1 MSALPDPSASFIG
14 DAAPFDR
21 SDKDLSGADAPTP
34 ISVPSLYNDLLTIG
48 PTDPGSRQAATV
60 PPEATTTVDGPTQR
74 RRQTR
79 RLGVAATVLA
89 VLLLVIGLVTSFV
102 TSSASATH
110 ESPTTTTGPTSGNQA
125 QAGDHRSLH
134 LPAATSAPLPAPPT
148 LAVSAPIQSHEVFG
162 YAPYWTLPRSSA
174 FDVKNLTTLAYF
186 SVDANGDGTL
196 DQSGPG
202 WNGYQSQDL
211 VNLVTRSHAAG
222 DRVVLTI
229 TCFDQHS
236 LDQITSDPNAP
247 ARLSAALI
255 TAVKG
260 KSLDGVNFDFEG
272 QGRADQVGLT
282 NLITKVSAALHA
294 TDPHWQVTMAVYG
307 SAASDPGGFYNV
319 ATVAPA
325 VDAFFVMAY
334 DMNSRSTP
342 SATSPLFGSGYTD
355 LRVIE
360 DFVKLMPSSK
370 IVLGLPYYGYDWPT
384 TDGSATATATGGES
398 PLTDASIAAGNHPTY
413 WDPVTDSPWTAYQVG
428 TQWHKTYFDDP
439 TSLALKAQLAN
450 YFHIAGVGIWALG
463 MDNNNPG
470 MLAALLGNAPVTKDI
485 LSGPPTGTGYL
496 NFATFAG
503 VLNVALD
510 PITPPPTGGTSQ
522 LIGFLGGIGT
532 TDPTLACLSSGPAL
546 PVWSFTTLPGVYVVI
561 ASTPTDCAAAM
572 WSFSI
577 PPGTPTPTPPTT
589 TTTHPLTPTTTSTSP
604 APTSTTTSTSMTTTT
619 TTTSTSTS
627 TSTSPP

>member
-1 MSALPDPSASFIG
+1 MTALPDPSASFIG
-14 DAAPFDR
+14 GVVPFDR
-21 SDKDLSGADAPTP
+21 SADDLSGTVVPTP
-34 ISVPSLYNDLLTIG
+34 LPVPSLYDDLFMMRA
-48 PTDPGSRQAATV
+48 TDAPATV
-60 PPEATTTVDGPTQR
+60 AGPKHR
-74 RRQTR
+74 RRRETR
-79 RLGVAATVLA
+79 RMGVAATVA
-89 VLLLVIGLVTSFV
+89 AALLLILGVMISFV

-110 ESPTTTTGPTSGNQA
+110 EPAARKAVASTGNRA
-125 QAGDHRSLH
+125 QAGVHPSLH
-134 LPAATSAPLPAPPT
+134 LPAATSVPVPAPPA
-148 LAVSAPIQSHEVFG
+148 LALSAPVQSHEVFG

-196 DQSGPG
+196 DQRGPG

-211 VNLVTRSHAAG
+211 VDLVTRSHAAG

-247 ARLSAALI
+247 TRLAAALI

-294 TDPHWQVTMAVYG
+294 TNPHWQVTMAVYG

-355 LRVIE
+355 IRVIE
-360 DFVKLMPSSK
+360 DFLKLMPPSK
-370 IVLGLPYYGYDWPT
+370 ILLGLPYYGYDWPT
-384 TDGSATATATGGES
+384 SDGSPTATATGGES
-398 PLTDASIAAGNHPTY
+398 PLTYASIAAGNHPTY
-413 WDPVTDSPWTAYQVG
+413 WDPVTNTPWTAYQVG

-450 YFHIAGVGIWALG
+450 YFHLAGVGIWALG
-463 MDNNNPG
+463 MDNNNPA
-470 MLAALLGNAPVTKDI
+470 MLAALLGNAPVVKDI
-485 LSGPPTGTGYL
+485 LTGPPPGTGYL

-503 VLNVALD
+503 VPNVALN
-510 PITPPPTGGTSQ
+510 PIAPPPPGGTSH
-522 LIGFLGGIGT
+522 LIGFTGGIGT
-532 TDPTLACLSSGPAL
+532 SDPTLACLSGGPAL

-561 ASTPTDCAAAM
+561 ATTPTDCAAAM
-572 WSFSI
+572 WSF
-577 PPGTPTPTPPTT
+577 PVPTPTPAPVPSAAPPVVPPPTT
-589 TTTHPLTPTTTSTSP
+589 TTSHPPTPTTTTSTSP
-604 APTSTTTSTSMTTTT
+604 VPTSTTTSTSTST
-619 TTTSTSTS
+619 TTTS
-627 TSTSPP
+627 PP